1 VAKIRNYPLPIPGA
15 LGQPV
20 RMRFENDDRII
31 LPGKDCDWRPSKSTD
46 AGHVLQAA
54 HDPVV
59 TCAISHAE
67 MAVQAGKA
75 GFRHDRHWYSTTAMM
90 VRLKTEVSEISDLS
104 YEARQ
109 KIMWKEDFILELERL
124 ERRYPRTVTRGDEP
138 LKKVIKRID
147 RILRIRRSLTADN
160 GRRKRSGRVKM
171 SFDPPGPKALREWS
185 NIYVAADRDP
195 LSLRDN
201 THRSGNREERMT
213 DEQIALI
220 AKHAPRFLSRNKP
233 SVNGLRGAMK
243 AEIVNVLNPA
253 REKKRLDPIPVPSW
267 GRLNREIKEMGY
279 FANLA
284 GREGPEDAIRRS
296 AAYGDGVLDLARAL
310 QEVEI
315 DHWTVGLRTLLT
327 KSGIWHRLN
336 RASRRKLKKVRMT
349 LGVAI
354 CRRTHVI
361 LGMILS
367 RTASV
372 EAAVRLVEMAVSDK
386 KRFANAAGCI
396 TPYDIHGVPE
406 RILFDGGPAFNNGEM
421 RSVLRDL
428 VIDWDIAPGGLP
440 HLRGMVE
447 RFFRK
452 LDDQVIAWFEGRTFG
467 DVVAKGDYDPDERAG
482 TSVEELGRVLV
493 RYVVDRHHNTPL
505 KALAGATPR
514 EEYIDL
520 TKKSG
525 VWPSPDPTKMRNVF
539 GIGIKRVLGPGG
551 IRFLNIRYRSRALH
565 EHFLQVGPVEVFCKV
580 HPANLGAI
588 SVRIGKKWFTVR
600 GPKELDRVDAETW
613 IAAEAAIRER
623 MKSTEKTITG
633 PIIAAAI
640 LDIERVA
647 AANRDFA
654 GIEDSPMQRSA
665 LLAAEAKMRV
675 FADFP
680 DEHDE
685 SEHAPSADIYETA
698 IPVAKPAPGRRTRAE
713 ARNTGARASGTKKA
727 AKGDAKPSRTT
738 KPAKPISEPT
748 KARKRVQRRRP
759 GLKRTFG
766 VED

>member
-1 VAKIRNYPLPIPGA
+1 MAKIRNYPLPLPGA

-20 RMRFENDDRII
+20 RMRFESDDRII
-31 LPGKDCDWRPSKSTD
+31 LPGKDCDWRPFANTE

-59 TCAISHAE
+59 TCAISHAD

-75 GFRHDRHWYSTTAMM
+75 GFRHDRHWYSTTAMK
-90 VRLKTEVSEISDLS
+90 VRLRADVSELLDLS
-104 YEARQ
+104 YEERQ
-109 KIMWKEDFILELERL
+109 KIMWKESFLLEFLRL
-124 ERRYPRTVTRGDEP
+124 EKRYPKSVTRGDVA

-147 RILRIRRSLTADN
+147 KILRLRSSQTADK
-160 GRRKRSGRVKM
+160 GRRKRGGRVKM
-171 SFDPPGPKALREWS
+171 FFDPPGPKALLTWVKLYQTS
-185 NIYVAADRDP
+185 DCDP
-195 LSLRDN
+195 LSLREN
-201 THRSGNREERMT
+201 THRSGNRDERMT
-213 DEQIALI
+213 DEQLALI

-233 SVNGLRGAMK
+233 SINGLRDAIK
-243 AEIVNVLNPA
+243 SEIVRDLNPE
-253 REKKRLDPIPVPSW
+253 REKKGLPPIGIPSW
-267 GRLNREIKEMGY
+267 GRLKREVDEMSY
-279 FANLA
+279 FEKLA
-284 GREGPEDAIRRS
+284 GRDSTDEAIRRA
-296 AAYGDGVLDLARAL
+296 AAYGEGVLDLGRAL

-315 DHWTVGLRTLLT
+315 DHWNVGLRTLLSKT
-327 KSGIWHRLN
+327 GVWTRLN

-361 LGMILS
+361 VGMILS

-372 EAAVRLVEMAVSDK
+372 EAAIRLIEMAVSDK
-386 KRFANAAGCI
+386 KPFATAAGCI

-421 RSVLRDL
+421 RAVLRDL
-428 VIDWDIAPGGLP
+428 KIDWDIPPGGLP

-452 LDDQVIAWFEGRTFG
+452 LEDQLIGWFEGRTFS

-482 TSVEELGRVLV
+482 TSVDELGRVLV
-493 RYVVDRHHNTPL
+493 LYVVDRHHNVPL
-505 KALAGATPR
+505 IALAGATPR
-514 EEYIDL
+514 EEYRDL
-520 TKKSG
+520 TKKYG
-525 VWPSPDPTKMRNVF
+525 VWPAPDAAKMRNVF
-539 GIGIKRVLGPGG
+539 GIGIKRVIGPGG

-565 EHFLQVGPVEVFCKV
+565 EHFLQVGPVEVFCKI

-588 SVRIGKKWFTVR
+588 SVRIGNKWFTVR

-613 IAAEAAIRER
+613 IAAEASIRER
-623 MKSTEKTITG
+623 MKTTEKTITG

-647 AANRDFA
+647 AQGREFA
-654 GIEDSPMQRSA
+654 QIEDSPMQRSA
-665 LLAAEAKMRV
+665 LLAAESKMRV

-680 DEHDE
+680 DEHDDE
-685 SEHAPSADIYETA
+685 SEPSADVYETA
-698 IPVAKPAPGRRTRAE
+698 IPVGKPPSDRRNRADGRAAKPA
-713 ARNTGARASGTKKA
+713 KA
-727 AKGDAKPSRTT
+727 APVGKNAPGSAVDAKA
-738 KPAKPISEPT
+738 PAEPAP
-748 KARKRVQRRRP
+748 ARKRAQRRRP

-766 VED
+766 AQE

>member
-1 VAKIRNYPLPIPGA
+1 MAKIRNYPLPLPGA
-15 LGQPV
+15 LGQPI

-31 LPGKDCDWRPSKSTD
+31 LPGKDCDWRAFANTE

-54 HDPVV
+54 HDPTV
-59 TCAISHAE
+59 TCAFSHAE
-67 MAVQAGKA
+67 MAVEAGKA
-75 GFRHDRHWYSTTAMM
+75 GFRHDRHWYSTAAMK
-90 VRLKTEVSEISDLS
+90 VRLRADVSGLSDLS
-104 YEARQ
+104 YEERQ
-109 KIMWKEDFILELERL
+109 KIMWKESFLLEFLRL
-124 ERRYPRTVTRGDEP
+124 EKRYPKSVTRGDDA
-138 LKKVIKRID
+138 LKKVIKRINK
-147 RILRIRRSLTADN
+147 ILRLRSSQTADK

-171 SFDPPGPKALREWS
+171 FFDPPGTKALLKW
-185 NIYVAADRDP
+185 IKLYQAADSDP
-195 LSLRDN
+195 LSLREN

-213 DEQIALI
+213 DEQLALI

-233 SVNGLRGAMK
+233 SINGLRDAIK
-243 AEIVNVLNPA
+243 AEIVRDLNPE
-253 REKKRLDPIPVPSW
+253 REKKGLPPIGVPSW
-267 GRLNREIKEMGY
+267 GRLKAEVDEMSY
-279 FANLA
+279 FEKLA
-284 GREGPEDAIRRS
+284 GREGPDEAMRRG
-296 AAYGDGVLDLARAL
+296 AAYGEGVLDLGRAL

-315 DHWTVGLRTLLT
+315 DHWNVGLRTLLSKT
-327 KSGIWHRLN
+327 GVWTRLN

-361 LGMILS
+361 VGMILS

-372 EAAVRLVEMAVSDK
+372 EAAIRLIEMAVSDK
-386 KRFANAAGCI
+386 TRFADAAGCI

-421 RSVLRDL
+421 RAVLRDL
-428 VIDWDIAPGGLP
+428 KIDWDIPPGGLP

-452 LDDQVIAWFEGRTFG
+452 LDDQLIAWFEGRTFS

-482 TSVEELGRVLV
+482 TSVDELGRVLV

-505 KALAGATPR
+505 VALAGATPR
-514 EEYIDL
+514 EEYRDL
-520 TKKSG
+520 TKKYG
-525 VWPSPDPTKMRNVF
+525 VWPAPDAAKMRNVF
-539 GIGIKRVLGPGG
+539 GIGIKRVMDPGG

-565 EHFLQVGPVEVFCKV
+565 EHFLQAGPVEVFCKV

-588 SVRIGKKWFTVR
+588 SVRIGNKWFTVR

-613 IAAEAAIRER
+613 IAAEASIRER
-623 MKSTEKTITG
+623 MKTTEKTITG
-633 PIIAAAI
+633 PIVAAAI

-647 AANRDFA
+647 AKGREFA
-654 GIEDSPMQRSA
+654 QIEDSPMQRSA

-680 DEHDE
+680 DEHDDD
-685 SEHAPSADIYETA
+685 SEPSADIYETA
-698 IPVAKPAPGRRTRAE
+698 IPVGKPSSDRRSRAASRAAKPA
-713 ARNTGARASGTKKA
+713 KA
-727 AKGDAKPSRTT
+727 APVGKNAPEAAVDAKA
-738 KPAKPISEPT
+738 PAKPTST
-748 KARKRVQRRRP
+748 RKRAPRRRP

-766 VED
+766 AQE